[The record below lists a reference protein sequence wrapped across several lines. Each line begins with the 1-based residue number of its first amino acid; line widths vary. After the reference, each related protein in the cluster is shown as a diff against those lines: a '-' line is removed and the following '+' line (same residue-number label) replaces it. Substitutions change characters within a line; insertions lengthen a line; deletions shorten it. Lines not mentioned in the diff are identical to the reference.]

1 MAVPAAAG
9 LPAHGLPAS
18 HPSYVPPFPASMP
31 VCIDAGCSPPKLQ
44 ACRPVV
50 PPSSS
55 GVSPMNSIVYIVGA
69 VVIVI
74 AILSFL
80 GLR

>member
-1 MAVPAAAG
+1 LCRHRPAE
-9 LPAHGLPAS
+9 
-18 HPSYVPPFPASMP
+18 
-31 VCIDAGCSPPKLQ
+31 
-44 ACRPVV
+44 RT
-50 PPSSS
+50 
-55 GVSPMNSIVYIVGA
+55 PMNNIVYIVGA

>member
-1 MAVPAAAG
+1 VRLRDDGATRIADSQKEY
-9 LPAHGLPAS
+9 LL
-18 HPSYVPPFPASMP
+18 
-31 VCIDAGCSPPKLQ
+31 
-44 ACRPVV
+44 
-50 PPSSS
+50 
-55 GVSPMNSIVYIVGA
+55 MNSIVYIVGA